1 MSRARRNFPPG
12 VAHFGALVGALSR
25 DRAEDDP
32 DLVFARSNLCAAKL
46 HAVIL
51 RELDRGV
58 LRDEQRQELADLLLT
73 HRTDDTESVT
83 A

>member
-1 MSRARRNFPPG
+1 MCCARRNFPPN
-12 VAHFGALVGALSR
+12 VAHYGALVGALSR
-25 DRAEDDP
+25 DRAANDP
-32 DLVFARSNLCAAKL
+32 DLIAARSNLCAAKL

-58 LRDEQRQELADLLLT
+58 LRNEQRQQLADLLT
-73 HRTDDTESVT
+73 HRTDDTASVT